1 VNEGTLSGW
10 GVVTRDSA
18 RKALRTPVKINYA
31 LGHRSIDASCVARQA
46 ATIVPDNRLAL
57 PPSLA
62 VEYSR
67 VFSLLAPCWRS
78 AAPSSL
84 LHTLFRLGS
93 LVCTFEASCRAIR
106 AATQHPKPLLLQS
119 YCLHHQGCGVVLSN
133 NSAPISAHKS
143 SDRLLRSPQPHTSY
157 WARLADER
165 THDTTPPEIVTK

>member
-1 VNEGTLSGW
+1 MNEGTLSGW

-78 AAPSSL
+78 AAPPSL
-84 LHTLFRLGS
+84 LHTLFRPGS
-93 LVCTFEASCRAIR
+93 LAKETALTRVRQPFRAPVPIR
-106 AATQHPKPLLLQS
+106 LNWRDTV
-119 YCLHHQGCGVVLSN
+119 LH
-133 NSAPISAHKS
+133 
-143 SDRLLRSPQPHTSY
+143 
-157 WARLADER
+157 W
-165 THDTTPPEIVTK
+165 TPPPGGP